1 MQQDGTANLS
11 FGDERGMTLV
21 ISNDWFTYDKK
32 EDRFRIN
39 MDLLKEINIQPGAME
54 RIVEDAKE
62 IMESRKREI
71 RV

>member
-1 MQQDGTANLS
+1 
-11 FGDERGMTLV
+11 MTLV

-62 IMESRKREI
+62 IIESRKREI
-71 RV
+71 GV